1 MISITPKVIDDS
13 KLKILLLQMMN
24 KSVIVIEGLDLFSVE
39 KSKIVSL
46 SGLLNF
52 INDLQYTTNLPD
64 LTEGEKE
71 KKGQSRV

>member
-52 INDLQYTTNLPD
+52 INDLQYTNNLPD